1 MESLGFFSSLRVK
14 IGLYILL
21 GAIIFSS
28 VILYFIYSNLHE
40 TLASS
45 VQEQG
50 RIMAE
55 SIEEQSAEPLI
66 ENDAVGLRKIV
77 EKYRHYDSNEYI
89 LIVDADYN
97 IVADTYNGA
106 IPAELTVKDV
116 YQNFNFSNGKSYNL
130 SSIDVAGRE
139 VYDIRFPVKEGLLGF
154 IRVGIKKSFVDES
167 AKAAMLQIAIVIG
180 IGTLIAILMAIL
192 VITVQVTRPVG
203 HLTYAAKEISMG
215 NFNTV
220 ISVSV
225 NNELRILAEAIDR
238 MKESLKNSL
247 ERLKSRSTIERF

>member
-1 MESLGFFSSLRVK
+1 MESPGFFSSLRVK
-14 IGLYILL
+14 ISLYILL

-28 VILYFIYSNLHE
+28 VILYFIYRNLHE
-40 TLASS
+40 TLAIS

-66 ENDAVGLRKIV
+66 ENDAVGLKKIV

-97 IVADTYNGA
+97 IVTDSYNGA
-106 IPAELTVKDV
+106 VPAELTIKDV
-116 YQNFNFSNGKSYNL
+116 YQNSDFSSGKIYEL
-130 SSIDVAGRE
+130 STINVAGRD

-154 IRVGIKKSFVDES
+154 IRVGVKKSFVDES
-167 AKAAMLQIAIVIG
+167 AKDAMQQIALVIG
-180 IGTLIAILMAIL
+180 IATLIAILLAFL
-192 VITVQVTRPVG
+192 VITAQVTRPVS

>member
-1 MESLGFFSSLRVK
+1 MESLGFLSSLRVK
-14 IGLYILL
+14 ISLYILL

-28 VILYFIYSNLHE
+28 VILYFIYKNLHE
-40 TLASS
+40 TLTIS

-55 SIEEQSAEPLI
+55 SIEEQAAEPLI
-66 ENDAVGLRKIV
+66 ENDAVGLKKIV

-97 IVADTYNGA
+97 IVTDSYNGA
-106 IPAELTVKDV
+106 VPAELAIKDV
-116 YQNFNFSNGKSYNL
+116 YQNFDFSSGKTYEL
-130 SSIDVAGRE
+130 STINVSGRD
-139 VYDIRFPVKEGLLGF
+139 VYDVRFPVKEGLLGF
-154 IRVGIKKSFVDES
+154 IRVGVKKSFVDES
-167 AKAAMLQIAIVIG
+167 AKAAMRQIALVIG
-180 IGTLIAILMAIL
+180 IGTFMAIL
-192 VITVQVTRPVG
+192 LAFLVITAQVTRPVN

-225 NNELRILAEAIDR
+225 SNELRVLAEAIDR

-247 ERLKSRSTIERF
+247 DRLKSRSTIERF